1 MKNLRL
7 LPIVLVG
14 ATALLLLKGVGLVT
28 RGGYTLIGTGQA
40 QAQLAENQG
49 PGSEGLANGGQQNQG
64 GAAGGAGM
72 EEQKAEELT
81 PIEEAAARRAADSL
95 FSSIN
100 TPVPGNGQ
108 ADAVP
113 VLENDRGEISE
124 FGNGDG
130 VSPTEQAILQ
140 RLRERRAELDARE
153 QAVRLQEDLVLAAEA
168 RLNEKIASL
177 QAVEA
182 RIQALVDEQKAL
194 DDEQFNALVSMYAN
208 MKPADAANVF
218 NSLDME
224 ILLRLAIK
232 MSPRKM
238 SPILADM
245 NVERAQ
251 QLTVRMATARIGELE
266 SQIPAQQAA
275 PADMASLPQIVGQ

>member
-1 MKNLRL
+1 
-7 LPIVLVG
+7 
-14 ATALLLLKGVGLVT
+14 
-28 RGGYTLIGTGQA
+28 
-40 QAQLAENQG
+40 
-49 PGSEGLANGGQQNQG
+49 
-64 GAAGGAGM
+64 M

-140 RLRERRAELDARE
+140 RLRERRAELDARV